1 MVYRVLALSTSRR
14 ARSVCNHV
22 SYVDAL
28 MITAACHRPIRCDGP
43 SHLPHPGA
51 ELLLRTVR
59 AIPIA
64 PARENAA
71 ALQSA
76 YDTNRQSTCERRL
89 VGLFPEGRLTS
100 DGEMGPFRPGI
111 AEILARTPVPV
122 VPMALSG
129 LWHSLFSRQP
139 GRLRR
144 AGHLL
149 YRKVLLSIG
158 APVAPAAATPEH
170 LRAAVLQL
178 RGEGR

>member
-1 MVYRVLALSTSRR
+1 MDHRIFAIPVLSFFF
-14 ARSVCNHV
+14 
-22 SYVDAL
+22 
-28 MITAACHRPIRCDGP
+28 
-43 SHLPHPGA
+43 
-51 ELLLRTVR
+51 RTVR

-64 PARENAA
+64 PARENAD

-76 YDTNRQSTCERRL
+76 YDAIGKALAEGEL
-89 VGLFPEGRLTS
+89 IGLFPEGRLTS

-111 AEILARTPVPV
+111 AQILARTPVPV

-149 YRKVLLSIG
+149 YRKILLTIG
-158 APVAPAAATPEH
+158 APVAPAAATPERLH
-170 LRAAVLQL
+170 DAVLQL